1 MMHNSCLA
9 AVETLAADLLEPGMD
24 AAEIVARAWAA
35 GVNPDAMTSMITAA
49 MTLTCNDPQVRA
61 TLFGRRTDAHRSNLE
76 YLEDVAETEN
86 NLLDLDKQAV
96 DLGNRIQGDLA
107 RAREDAA
114 AALREKHEQLR
125 VAATAANETARAS
138 AETAAYQAELRYEH
152 LQRVIGD
159 CEAALEV
166 LDEHVLPV
174 LTRALD
180 CVRAAPDDLAEYFEV
195 PYEMARAGRQLPHD
209 GRFIRA
215 GSAA

>member
-1 MMHNSCLA
+1 MMHNSRLA
-9 AVETLAADLLEPGMD
+9 AVEALAADLLEPGMD

-49 MTLTCNDPQVRA
+49 MTLTCNDTQVRA

-114 AALREKHEQLR
+114 SALREKHEQLR

-138 AETAAYQAELRYEH
+138 AETAAYPAGDRRLRS
-152 LQRVIGD
+152 R
-159 CEAALEV
+159 
-166 LDEHVLPV
+166 P
-174 LTRALD
+174 
-180 CVRAAPDDLAEYFEV
+180 
-195 PYEMARAGRQLPHD
+195 
-209 GRFIRA
+209 
-215 GSAA
+215 